1 MSSLQQLYIAG
12 SSAGLQTDKKPF
24 LLPEQAYVKLFNA
37 YVWRDRVIKREGLE
51 ILGRLR
57 LVLLTQAQANADG
70 TTTYT
75 IADILAAFRA
85 LEPNAELEAGKVV
98 LTFDPGGGSQ
108 TIFTDN
114 GLGGFTRT
122 SGVAYQITSPSVVN
136 YITGAITLTFVGGSE
151 PGAGI
156 TVSADFN
163 YFPSLPV
170 MGIDNREVPTINFEE
185 TIIFDTRYAYH
196 FVGTGFQEFLPGTT
210 WSGSD
215 SDFFW
220 TTNYRGI
227 TPNIRIFFAT
237 NNVVNANNPM
247 RYSTGSGNW
256 IDFIPILAQPPESI
270 TKTYLVQARILIPYY
285 GRLVALN
292 VWEAPDDGFGNP
304 NYASAVNI
312 FNRAEYSQIGNP
324 LDTVVPS
331 PVVDRAWRRDIFG
344 RGGFVDAPTNEAIV
358 GATFF
363 KNTLIVR
370 FERSTWQL
378 RYQGEYGIP
387 FIWERISGDFGSE
400 STFSD
405 VLFDQGVLS
414 VGDKAITSATSIATN
429 RIDLQIPD
437 AVFGFRNEDEGR
449 ERIQGIRD
457 FQKELVYWCY
467 CDPNMQGI
475 YPQQTLVYN
484 YRNNTYA
491 IFRNSITTLGTFQTI
506 TGVTW
511 DSLDVDWDDDE
522 ITWDTADDQSLF
534 PKIISGNQQGFVHYY
549 GYQTIDDPSL
559 SISNI
564 NMTIT
569 PNRLTIVNH
578 NLQDLETIYLSGIV
592 FDSVPDV
599 DLNGRLY
606 NVNVLTKDVISISY
620 YDGTLVP
627 PQYVDTPIQTNRTY
641 LGNGKVTLFP
651 VMEIQTKDFNPYVE
665 QGSQLKISYVD
676 FLTDASENALV
687 TINLYAST
695 AVNEKANLLVGN
707 KAVETYN
714 ATPYYLPGSNY
725 AWHRFF
731 ATSTGQF
738 IRVEITYDDE
748 LMNNLNT
755 HQQDFV
761 LNAISLWIRPG
772 SRNVF

>member
-1 MSSLQQLYIAG
+1 MTPLQQLYIAG

-51 ILGRLR
+51 LLGRLR
-57 LVLLTQAQANADG
+57 RILLTQAQANADG
-70 TTTYT
+70 TLTYS
-75 IADILAAFRA
+75 IADILTAFRA

-98 LTFDPGGGSQ
+98 LTFDPGGGNQ
-108 TIFTDN
+108 TVFTDDGN
-114 GLGGFTRT
+114 GGFTRT
-122 SGVAYQITSPSVVN
+122 SGTAYQITTPSVVN
-136 YITGAITLTFVGGSE
+136 YMTGFITLTFVGGSQ

-185 TIIFDTRYAYH
+185 TIIFDTIYAYH
-196 FVGTGFQEFLPGTT
+196 YVGTGFQEYLPGTT

-227 TPNIRIFFAT
+227 TPDVRLFFAT
-237 NNVVNANNPM
+237 NNVVDAANPM
-247 RYSTGSGNW
+247 RYSTGSGAW
-256 IDFIPILAQPPESI
+256 TSFIPVLAGTAPNR
-270 TKTYLVQARILIPYY
+270 TYLVQARILIPYY

-292 VWEAPDDGFGNP
+292 VWEAPENAGVP
-304 NYASAVNI
+304 NYASAINI
-312 FNRAEYSQIGNP
+312 FNRAEYSQIGDP
-324 LDTVVPS
+324 TG
-331 PVVDRAWRRDIFG
+331 VDSWRRDIFG
-344 RGGFVDAPTNEAIV
+344 KGGFVDAPTNEAIV

-414 VGDKAITSATSIATN
+414 VGDKAITGATSISTN

-449 ERIQGIRD
+449 ERIQGVRD

-467 CDPNMQGI
+467 CNPNMQGI
-475 YPQQTLVYN
+475 YPQETLVYN

-491 IFRNSITTLGTFQTI
+491 IFRNSITTLGTFQPI
-506 TGVTW
+506 TGITW
-511 DSLDVDWDDDE
+511 DSLEVNWDDDE
-522 ITWDTADDQSLF
+522 ITWDTADDQALF
-534 PKIISGNQQGFVHYY
+534 PRIISGNQQGFIHYY
-549 GYQTIDDPSL
+549 LYQTMDDPSL
-559 SISNI
+559 SISGI
-564 NMTIT
+564 NMTVS
-569 PNRLTIVNH
+569 PNRLTIINH
-578 NLQDLETIYLSGIV
+578 NLQNLETIYLTGIV
-592 FDSVPDV
+592 FDSAPDV
-599 DLNGRLY
+599 DLNNRVY

-620 YDGTLVP
+620 YDGASVP
-627 PQYVDTPIQTNRTY
+627 AQYIDTPIQTNRTY

-651 VMEIQTKDFNPYVE
+651 VMDIQTKDFNPYVE
-665 QGSQLKISYVD
+665 NGLQLKISYVD
-676 FLTDASENALV
+676 FLTDASEDAVV

-707 KAVETYN
+707 QSVETYN
-714 ATPYYLPGSNY
+714 ATPYYLPDSNY

-731 ATSTGQF
+731 ATTTGQF
-738 IRVEITYDDE
+738 IRIEITYDDA
-748 LMNNLNT
+748 LMNDLST
-755 HQQDFV
+755 HKQDFV